1 MASIIYFIRS
11 MIAQA
16 LRSKGMEVY
25 EEVTCLAEQDSIR
38 RIDIITINRKKNVA
52 EIVDP
57 TIRFEISKTQPS
69 DVDREKKAIYE
80 PTIPYFLDKYN
91 IENISVTGLFL
102 GARGTVTKFFISWR
116 EKYKI
121 EREVQE
127 KVVITII
134 KYSVAILRN
143 HLYGLN

>member
-1 MASIIYFIRS
+1 

-25 EEVTCLAEQDSIR
+25 EGVTCLAEQDSIR

-52 EIVDP
+52 EILDP

-80 PTIPYFLDKYN
+80 PTIPYFFGQIQYRKYMSDW
-91 IENISVTGLFL
+91 I
-102 GARGTVTKFFISWR
+102 
-116 EKYKI
+116 
-121 EREVQE
+121 
-127 KVVITII
+127 
-134 KYSVAILRN
+134 ILRCSRYS
-143 HLYGLN
+143 HKILHQLARKI